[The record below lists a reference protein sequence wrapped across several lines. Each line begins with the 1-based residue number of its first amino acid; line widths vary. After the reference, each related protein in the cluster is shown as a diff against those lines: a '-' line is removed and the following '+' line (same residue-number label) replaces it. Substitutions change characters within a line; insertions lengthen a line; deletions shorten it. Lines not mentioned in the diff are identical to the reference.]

1 MKLIVFMCLF
11 FSNSTDNSWWSFFAT
26 LVLCAAAGEVLK
38 TLHINPTCKKYY
50 HIYTPVPSPIQSII
64 ARILSRLFYCMS
76 HKLLKYEFYEIFH
89 ILHNMCNISWPP
101 TSSVQQTSASH
112 NGIDQNLTDIGV
124 WNIADK
130 QWYDGS
136 MAGYHPTDICL
147 YHLFLLL

>member
-1 MKLIVFMCLF
+1 
-11 FSNSTDNSWWSFFAT
+11 
-26 LVLCAAAGEVLK
+26 
-38 TLHINPTCKKYY
+38 
-50 HIYTPVPSPIQSII
+50 
-64 ARILSRLFYCMS
+64 MS

>member
-1 MKLIVFMCLF
+1 MNPRLRELTPPRNRSGFVCVLLFRMKLKMLLHDE
-11 FSNSTDNSWWSFFAT
+11 S
-26 LVLCAAAGEVLK
+26 K
-38 TLHINPTCKKYY
+38 TLWAENLT
-50 HIYTPVPSPIQSII
+50 
-64 ARILSRLFYCMS
+64 LSSLISVTSAKSVSLRNSVRDWLFYCMS

-101 TSSVQQTSASH
+101 TSYVQQTSASH

-130 QWYDGS
+130 QWSDGS
-136 MAGYHPTDICL
+136 MAGYHSTDICL

>member
-1 MKLIVFMCLF
+1 MNL
-11 FSNSTDNSWWSFFAT
+11 
-26 LVLCAAAGEVLK
+26 
-38 TLHINPTCKKYY
+38 
-50 HIYTPVPSPIQSII
+50 TPCW
-64 ARILSRLFYCMS
+64 RILSDLTIESAPRLFYCMS

-130 QWYDGS
+130 QWSDGS
-136 MAGYHPTDICL
+136 MAGYHSDWYLSLSFISFVINSLFESLLIVPDIFISL
-147 YHLFLLL
+147 LMMQAQPNVYHLYS